1 MTVTRDPLVS
11 VVVPAR
17 NAAATLER
25 CLRSLLDLDY
35 PRDRFEIIVADNGS
49 TDGSRSILDRFGGQV
64 RVVEQPRPGPAA
76 ARNAGIRAAEGT
88 VIALT
93 DADCQV
99 DRQWLRELIPP
110 LADSG
115 VGIVGGKVKAM
126 PPVNRVRRFGE
137 IIHDHERAIEEFHP
151 PYVATANWGCRRS
164 VLFEEGLFDE
174 TLLRGSDAELALRI
188 GNRGYR
194 LVYRPTAIVYHPHQ
208 ETLWGLFWEGRAHG
222 RGLAMIRDTGRHRV
236 LFNGRRRFRFARRI
250 TRTAV
255 QVVRGPERFTALCH
269 VVFDLGKVTGRLTQ
283 NLPGFRKRPEQSS

>member
-93 DADCQV
+93 DADC
-99 DRQWLRELIPP
+99 
-110 LADSG
+110 
-115 VGIVGGKVKAM
+115 
-126 PPVNRVRRFGE
+126 
-137 IIHDHERAIEEFHP
+137 
-151 PYVATANWGCRRS
+151 
-164 VLFEEGLFDE
+164 
-174 TLLRGSDAELALRI
+174 
-188 GNRGYR
+188 
-194 LVYRPTAIVYHPHQ
+194 
-208 ETLWGLFWEGRAHG
+208 
-222 RGLAMIRDTGRHRV
+222 
-236 LFNGRRRFRFARRI
+236 
-250 TRTAV
+250 
-255 QVVRGPERFTALCH
+255 
-269 VVFDLGKVTGRLTQ
+269 
-283 NLPGFRKRPEQSS
+283 